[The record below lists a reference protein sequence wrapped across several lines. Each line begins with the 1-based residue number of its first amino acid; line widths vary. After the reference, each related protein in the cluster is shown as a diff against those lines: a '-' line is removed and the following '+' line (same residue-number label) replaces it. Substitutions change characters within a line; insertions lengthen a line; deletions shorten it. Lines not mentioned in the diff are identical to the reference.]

1 MIICVVTGKEISEA
15 GELPECDLAVMGFN
29 SLGEVDYESELKG
42 STDKF
47 EDAAR
52 LSKTCGCGVLCGC
65 RTLSRGVVRKSV
77 AVADRG
83 RLLGISDMNH
93 VLDCENFKS
102 GAGLGLYTVGGYK
115 IGLCIENDLLFPED
129 IKALSVCGCNLIVAI
144 LEELKD
150 NVPPLLARAYSY
162 LYGVPVIMCAGNT
175 ACLTQ
180 TSGAI
185 ATSTQPFA
193 LFELSPQNRYRLV
206 TSRIKGLTRETPTDY

>member
-1 MIICVVTGKEISEA
+1 MIICVVTGREINEIDA
-15 GELPECDLAVMGFN
+15 LPECDIAVMGFK
-29 SLGEVDYESELKG
+29 SLGEVDYECELKG

-52 LSKTCGCGVLCGC
+52 LSKNYACAVACGC

-129 IKALSVCGCNLIVAI
+129 VKSLALCGCNLIVAV

-162 LYGVPVIMCAGNT
+162 LFGVPMIMCAGNT

-185 ATSTQPFA
+185 ATSTQPYA
-193 LFELSPQNRYRLV
+193 TFEVSPQNRYRLV
-206 TSRIKGLTRETPTDY
+206 TSRIKGLTHESPPDY